1 MDLVLM
7 AVAGLV
13 VGALANW
20 PVERLPREILEEEKK
35 AAAAEGEPPPAEPG
49 WAYGRW
55 RTVRRILLSVATACL
70 FALAATRYD
79 GDWLR
84 VAATAIFA
92 AAFLA
97 LAVTD
102 LEHQLLPDKIVLPGI
117 AVAIA
122 ISPFLAHLNPWDG
135 VLGAAAGFLIFMPVW
150 LWAQLTGRAGRIMG
164 FGDIK
169 LAAMMGAA
177 LGLQFMGIAMYVG
190 VLLGGAAALL
200 LIVGRA
206 MAPGRLGRL
215 RLMPYGTFLAIGAL
229 CALYYGRPIADW
241 VIDVLA

>member
-7 AVAGLV
+7 GVAGLV

-20 PVERLPREILEEEKK
+20 PVERLPKEILEEEKE
-35 AAAAEGEPPPAEPG
+35 AAVADGVPPPAEPV
-49 WAYGRW
+49 WVYGRW
-55 RTVRRILLSVATACL
+55 RIARRIFLIAATACL
-70 FALAATRYD
+70 FVLAAMRFD

-84 VAATAIFA
+84 IAATSVFA

-97 LAVTD
+97 LAITD

-135 VLGAAAGFLIFMPVW
+135 VLGAAAGFLIFLPVW

-169 LAAMMGAA
+169 LAALMGAA
-177 LGLQFMGIAMYVG
+177 LGLQFMGVAMYVG
-190 VLLGGAAALL
+190 VLLGGVAAALL
-200 LIVGRA
+200 IAGRA
-206 MAPGRLGRL
+206 IAPGRLGRL
-215 RLMPYGTFLAIGAL
+215 RLLPYGTFLAIGAL
-229 CALYYGRPIADW
+229 SALYYGRPIVDW
-241 VIDVLA
+241 VIEVLA